1 MDNKHINLGNLE
13 TVKIVGSLG
22 TQEVDN
28 VSAWWSRPV
37 LQRISDEVGAGYV
50 ALHLRDAATVRC
62 HLPDVLV
69 SFSFKSPVRSEV
81 QLESSLSEKHESKE
95 QYRAVLR
102 HED

>member
-1 MDNKHINLGNLE
+1 M
-13 TVKIVGSLG
+13 
-22 TQEVDN
+22 
-28 VSAWWSRPV
+28 
-37 LQRISDEVGAGYV
+37 

-81 QLESSLSEKHESKE
+81 QLEPSLSEKHESKE